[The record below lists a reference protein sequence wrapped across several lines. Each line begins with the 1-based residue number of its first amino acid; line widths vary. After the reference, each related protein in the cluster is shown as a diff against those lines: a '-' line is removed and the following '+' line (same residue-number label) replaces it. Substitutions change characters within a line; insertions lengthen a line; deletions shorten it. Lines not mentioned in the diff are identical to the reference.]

1 MMSKLR
7 DIEDTYQVK
16 AAFFRGKLEKFGGR
30 KGVDRQGWEM
40 KKIALVLSIF
50 FLCSCNID
58 YDTDKLI
65 GTSFVYIGECPNL
78 YDYIDNENS
87 CVKSNDKHAY
97 SCKKISSHGKVFKK
111 GRKMQ
116 GKISAGSF
124 NA

>member
-1 MMSKLR
+1 
-7 DIEDTYQVK
+7 
-16 AAFFRGKLEKFGGR
+16 
-30 KGVDRQGWEM
+30 M

-97 SCKKISSHGKVFKK
+97 SCKKFQAMEKYLKKDAKCKEKLVLEALMHSFAIGSSLYLLS
-111 GRKMQ
+111 R
-116 GKISAGSF
+116 
-124 NA
+124 